1 MEENE
6 ERIKELIK
14 SFCQQTE
21 EKEFDE
27 ISVITELGELIL
39 RLIEYFDVDINNNMQ
54 K

>member
-1 MEENE
+1 MPERKRKQCEGGERDMEENE

-21 EKEFDE
+21 
-27 ISVITELGELIL
+27 G
-39 RLIEYFDVDINNNMQ
+39 LIEYFDVDINNNMQ